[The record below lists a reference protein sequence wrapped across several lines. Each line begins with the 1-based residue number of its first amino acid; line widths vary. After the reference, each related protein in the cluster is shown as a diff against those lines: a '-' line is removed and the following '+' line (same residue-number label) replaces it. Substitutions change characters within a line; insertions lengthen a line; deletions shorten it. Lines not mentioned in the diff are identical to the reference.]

1 MVKQNTSESKRRNV
15 SGLEDNL
22 KKALTELLILFLFS
36 EGEHYIG
43 ELAPLLEKRSGG
55 ALTIVFPYAAIYRV
69 TQAGYLKETKKK
81 NAPDGRLRQY
91 YSITKS
97 GRIYLQKLL
106 ETYHLF
112 FQGVEAVL
120 SGGEKDEQS

>member
-1 MVKQNTSESKRRNV
+1 MKHDLSNSKKRNV

-43 ELAPLLEKRSGG
+43 ELAPILERRSQGT
-55 ALTIVFPYAAIYRV
+55 LTVVFPYAAIYRV

-91 YSITKS
+91 YAITKT
-97 GRIYLQKLL
+97 GRSYLQELL
-106 ETYHLF
+106 NTYHLF
-112 FQGVEAVL
+112 FEGVEAIL
-120 SGGEKDEQS
+120 SGGKKDEQS

>member
-1 MVKQNTSESKRRNV
+1 MKQSTSDSRKRDG

-22 KKALTELLILFLFS
+22 KKALTELLLLFLFS

-43 ELAPLLEKRSGG
+43 ELAQLLEKHSGG
-55 ALTIVFPYAAIYRV
+55 TLTVVFPYAAIYRM

-81 NAPDGRLRQY
+81 NAPDGRFRQY
-91 YSITKS
+91 YAITKA
-97 GRIYLQKLL
+97 GRNYLQELMS
-106 ETYHLF
+106 TYRIF
-112 FQGVEAVL
+112 FEGVEAVL

>member
-1 MVKQNTSESKRRNV
+1 MKQNTSDAKKRNV
-15 SGLEDNL
+15 SGLEENL

-43 ELAPLLEKRSGG
+43 ELAPLLEKRSNGV
-55 ALTIVFPYAAIYRV
+55 LTVVFPYAAIYRI

-91 YSITKS
+91 YAITKA
-97 GRIYLQKLL
+97 GRDYLQELL
-106 ETYHLF
+106 NTYHLF
-112 FQGVEAVL
+112 FQGIEAIL
-120 SGGEKDEQS
+120 SGGEKNG